1 MQGIR
6 TINRALSSVLTLI
19 GLVGAFVLLSVAP
32 ARAGE
37 NTFVEVSANSTQA
50 GSRVSIKAGCGN
62 DNNNNNNR
70 QSSVHSDAFGSVTL
84 KPDRGFLT
92 GQASIPRDKPAGDYP
107 VDLRCDNGQTAS
119 TTLTVLNMA
128 SPSKGPATGGGGMAG
143 GRGTGSLLVLG
154 GVVLVATAIVLGMAG
169 GRRRSGAGS

>member
-6 TINRALSSVLTLI
+6 TINRALSSVLTLV

-37 NTFVEVSANSTQA
+37 NVFVEVTPNSVQA
-50 GSRVSIKAGCGN
+50 GSRVSIKASCDN
-62 DNNNNNNR
+62 DNNNR
-70 QSSVHSDAFGSVTL
+70 QSSVHSDAFGQVRL
-84 KPDRGFLT
+84 RPDKGFLT
-92 GQASIPRDKPAGDYP
+92 GQATIPRDKPAGDYA
-107 VDLRCDNGQTAS
+107 VDLRCENGETSS

-143 GRGTGSLLVLG
+143 GRGTGSLLVIG
-154 GVVLVATAIVLGMAG
+154 GVALVGTAIVLGMAG

>member
-6 TINRALSSVLTLI
+6 TINRALSSALTLV
-19 GLVGAFVLLSVAP
+19 GLIGAFVLMSVAP

-37 NTFVEVSANSTQA
+37 NVFVEVMPNSAQA
-50 GSRVSIKAGCGN
+50 GSRVSIKASCDN
-62 DNNNNNNR
+62 DNNNRKSN
-70 QSSVHSDAFGSVTL
+70 VHSDAFGHVML
-84 KPDRGFLT
+84 KPDKGFLT
-92 GQASIPRDKPAGDYP
+92 AQVTIPADKPAGDYP

-128 SPSKGPATGGGGMAG
+128 TPSKGPATGGGGTAS

-154 GVVLVATAIVLGMAG
+154 GVALVATAVALGMAG
-169 GRRRSGAGS
+169 GRRRTGAGS

>member
-1 MQGIR
+1 MQAIR
-6 TINRALSSVLTLI
+6 TINRALSSALTLV

-37 NTFVEVSANSTQA
+37 NVFVEVTPNSAQA
-50 GSRVSIKAGCGN
+50 GSRVSIKASCDN
-62 DNNNNNNR
+62 DNNNR
-70 QSSVHSDAFGSVTL
+70 QSSVHSDAFGHVQL
-84 KPDRGFLT
+84 KPDKGFLT
-92 GQASIPRDKPAGDYP
+92 AQATIARDKPAGDYP
-107 VDLRCDNGQTAS
+107 VDLRCENGQTSS

-154 GVVLVATAIVLGMAG
+154 GVALVATAIVLGMAG
-169 GRRRSGAGS
+169 GRRRPGAGS

>member
-1 MQGIR
+1 MQAIR
-6 TINRALSSVLTLI
+6 TINRALSSALTLV

-37 NTFVEVSANSTQA
+37 NVFVEVTPNSAQA
-50 GSRVSIKAGCGN
+50 GSRVSIKASCDN
-62 DNNNNNNR
+62 DNNNR
-70 QSSVHSDAFGSVTL
+70 QSSVHSDAFGHVQL
-84 KPDRGFLT
+84 KPDKGFLT
-92 GQASIPRDKPAGDYP
+92 AQVTIARDKPAGDYP
-107 VDLRCDNGQTAS
+107 VDLRCENGQTSS

-154 GVVLVATAIVLGMAG
+154 GVALVATAIVLGMAG
-169 GRRRSGAGS
+169 GRRRPGAGS

>member
-1 MQGIR
+1 MQAIR
-6 TINRALSSVLTLI
+6 TINRALSSVLTLV
-19 GLVGAFVLLSVAP
+19 GLIGAFVLLSVAP

-37 NTFVEVSANSTQA
+37 NVFVEVTPNSAQA
-50 GSRVSIKAGCGN
+50 GSRVNIKASCDN
-62 DNNNNNNR
+62 DNNNR
-70 QSSVHSDAFGSVTL
+70 QSSVHSDAFGHVQL

-92 GQASIPRDKPAGDYP
+92 GQATIARDKPAGDYP
-107 VDLRCDNGQTAS
+107 VDLRCENGQTAS

-154 GVVLVATAIVLGMAG
+154 GVALVATAIVLGMAG
-169 GRRRSGAGS
+169 GRRRPGAGS

>member
-6 TINRALSSVLTLI
+6 TINRALSSALTLV
-19 GLVGAFVLLSVAP
+19 GLVGAFVLMSVAP

-37 NTFVEVSANSTQA
+37 NTFVEVTPNSAQA
-50 GSRVSIKAGCGN
+50 GSRVTIRASCDN
-62 DNNNNNNR
+62 DNNNRRSN
-70 QSSVHSDAFGSVTL
+70 VHSDAFGDVML
-84 KPDRGFLT
+84 KPDKGFLT
-92 GQASIPRDKPAGDYP
+92 AQVTIPADKQAGDYP
-107 VDLRCDNGQTAS
+107 VDLRCEKGQTAS

-154 GVVLVATAIVLGMAG
+154 GVALVATTIALGMAG
-169 GRRRSGAGS
+169 GRRRTGAGS

>member
-1 MQGIR
+1 MQAVR
-6 TINRALSSVLTLI
+6 TINRALSSALTLV

-37 NTFVEVSANSTQA
+37 NVFVEVTPNSVQA
-50 GSRVSIKAGCGN
+50 GSRVSIKASCDN
-62 DNNNNNNR
+62 DNNNR

-84 KPDRGFLT
+84 RPDKGFLT
-92 GQASIPRDKPAGDYP
+92 AQASIPRDKPADQYP
-107 VDLRCDNGQTAS
+107 VDLRCDNGQTSS

-143 GRGTGSLLVLG
+143 GRGTGSLLVFG
-154 GVVLVATAIVLGMAG
+154 GVALVATAIVLGMAG
-169 GRRRSGAGS
+169 GRRRPGAGS

>member
-1 MQGIR
+1 MQAVR
-6 TINRALSSVLTLI
+6 TINRALSSVLTLV

-37 NTFVEVSANSTQA
+37 NVFVEVTPNSAQA
-50 GSRVSIKAGCGN
+50 GSRVNIKASCDN
-62 DNNNNNNR
+62 DNNNR
-70 QSSVHSDAFGSVTL
+70 QSNVHSDAFGHVML
-84 KPDRGFLT
+84 KPDKGFLT
-92 GQASIPRDKPAGDYP
+92 GQVTIPGDKAAGEYP
-107 VDLRCDNGQTAS
+107 VDLRCENGQTSS

-154 GVVLVATAIVLGMAG
+154 GVALVATAVVLGMAG
-169 GRRRSGAGS
+169 GRRRPGAGS

>member
-1 MQGIR
+1 MQEIR
-6 TINRALSSVLTLI
+6 TINRALSSVLTLV

-37 NTFVEVSANSTQA
+37 NVFVEVTPNSAQA
-50 GSRVSIKAGCGN
+50 GSRVSIKASCDN
-62 DNNNNNNR
+62 DNNNR
-70 QSSVHSDAFGSVTL
+70 QSNVHSDAFGNVTL

-92 GQASIPRDKPAGDYP
+92 GQATIPRDKPAGDYP
-107 VDLRCDNGQTAS
+107 VDLRCENGQTSS

-154 GVVLVATAIVLGMAG
+154 GVALVATAIGLGMAG

>member
-1 MQGIR
+1 MQGLR
-6 TINRALSSVLTLI
+6 TINRALSAVLTLV

-37 NTFVEVSANSTQA
+37 NTFIEVTPNSAQA
-50 GSRVSIKAGCGN
+50 GSRVQIRASCDN
-62 DNNNNNNR
+62 DNNSQAN
-70 QSSVHSDAFGSVTL
+70 VHSDAFGHVML
-84 KPDRGFLT
+84 RPDKGFLT
-92 GQASIPRDKPAGDYP
+92 GSVTIPGNKQPGEYP

-128 SPSKGPATGGGGMAG
+128 SPSKGPATGGGGTAG

-154 GVVLVATAIVLGMAG
+154 GVALVAAAVALGMAG
-169 GRRRSGAGS
+169 GRRRPGAGS

>member
-1 MQGIR
+1 MQAIR
-6 TINRALSSVLTLI
+6 TINRALSSALTLV

-37 NTFVEVSANSTQA
+37 NVFVEVTPNSAQA
-50 GSRVSIKAGCGN
+50 GSRVNIKASCDN
-62 DNNNNNNR
+62 DNNR
-70 QSSVHSDAFGSVTL
+70 QSNVHSDAFGHVML
-84 KPDRGFLT
+84 KPDKGFLT
-92 GQASIPRDKPAGDYP
+92 GQVTIPSDKAAGDYP
-107 VDLRCDNGQTAS
+107 VDLQCENGQTAS

-154 GVVLVATAIVLGMAG
+154 GVALVATAIVLGMAG
-169 GRRRSGAGS
+169 GRRRPGAGS

>member
-6 TINRALSSVLTLI
+6 TINRALSSVLTLV

-37 NTFVEVSANSTQA
+37 NVFVEVTPNSAQA
-50 GSRVSIKAGCGN
+50 GSRVSIKASCDN
-62 DNNNNNNR
+62 DNNNR
-70 QSSVHSDAFGSVTL
+70 QSNVHSDAFGNVML

-92 GQASIPRDKPAGDYP
+92 GQVTIPRDKPAGDYP
-107 VDLRCDNGQTAS
+107 VDLRCENGQTSS

-154 GVVLVATAIVLGMAG
+154 GVALVATAIGLGMAG